1 MPAPKDDLVYVGD
14 MLTAAR
20 TVVDFTQGR
29 TLSEYESDVFFRS
42 AVERQIEILGEAARR
57 VSREFQQAH
66 PEIPWRP
73 IQAQRHVL
81 AHDYG
86 EIKHERI
93 WRVAETHVP
102 DLIKLLE
109 TLATTPNAEEFAS
122 PEATRDTPPNEETAS

>member
-1 MPAPKDDLVYVGD
+1 MSLPKDDRVYLWD

-20 TVVDFTQGR
+20 AVVTFTHGR
-29 TLSEYESDVFFRS
+29 SLAEYESDLLLRS
-42 AVERQIEILGEAARR
+42 AVERQIEIIGEAARR
-57 VSREFQQAH
+57 VSRELQEAH

-86 EIKHERI
+86 EIKHGRI

-102 DLIKLLE
+102 ELIVQLE
-109 TLATTPNAEEFAS
+109 PLVPA
-122 PEATRDTPPNEETAS
+122 PPRSDA

>member
-1 MPAPKDDLVYVGD
+1 MSVFKDDRVYLWD

-20 TVVDFTQGR
+20 AEVDFTRGR
-29 TLSEYESDVFFRS
+29 TLAEYEVDLLLRS
-42 AVERQIEILGEAARR
+42 AVERQIEIIGEAARR
-57 VSREFQQAH
+57 ISSEFQEAH

-86 EIKHERI
+86 EIKHDRI

-102 DLIKLLE
+102 DLIALLE
-109 TLATTPNAEEFAS
+109 PLVPAPPEE
-122 PEATRDTPPNEETAS
+122 DQ